1 INFTGEFSIAV
12 WVRPYWWNANWAPVV
27 YRSDATYGIRNNRSQ
42 PGQLHFRVKDAAVK
56 RGTNLASN
64 TILER
69 NSWYHVAAVFKPGKF
84 MRLYINGK
92 LDSEVTDRV
101 PKKLEADRSRFHL
114 GGKGKDNY
122 FAGLLSDLHFYDHA
136 LTPEEVLSLYRRENR
151 FGTVIETSAKYPE
164 DGKTACKI
172 SPNASVY
179 ESGAIK
185 VVSGNSRFRIDSIYS
200 YPASPVMEFNAFAA
214 GPVPGEKSW
223 KPAVKALNG
232 SSAEVAAAG
241 RLCSVRRT
249 VKVLPDGRIR
259 VTETITNRSKED
271 QGMVIFHRLTP
282 EKKPDE
288 WYLFGQENA
297 ASAGDSRLMS
307 ANPTLYVRTG
317 SDAAALVAEDDIFR
331 CTMTSHVASLEKQR
345 KRFDFGC
352 RIGIPAGKSHTLE
365 FTIYPMHG
373 TYFDFINLLRA
384 DWKVPVQTLNGPFG
398 LVRTAA
404 QRSEVYRKFAADKPA
419 FKKEFERRNM
429 RVITLNPWFNY
440 WDGAIFP
447 DRESFKKHMQQ
458 AMRTIREVNPE
469 AKFLVSLESYVYCLS
484 ERDFNRPAKPGFSW
498 TEVTPATRERV
509 LNSPWRDSV
518 RPSPDK
524 LSLYP
529 LTPVE
534 GCKSNRLALNVYPER
549 GNQFYKT
556 RLEEFDFLLD
566 EVGFDGVYQDM
577 FGFSSP
583 NYVRFDRWDGFSVSI
598 KPDGTIGRKMC
609 HLGPLTA
616 PARADWLRKI
626 ISKGKIALTNFGAP
640 TTRELQTIPYWNFCE
655 AAGRGIGRQDL
666 DSIPPDSSGCAMNQL
681 STPLGYGPHREE
693 ETNAVRLMA
702 RVRAYLRYGCLYIH
716 TSFRNSF
723 PETGPKSG
731 AYGPIN
737 HMYPITPVELRR
749 GWVKGKERIVSCVS
763 YRTSWDR
770 QEKPK
775 ALRFDAVGR
784 DKSVGD
790 AVKISGKP
798 GAWEIEVKI
807 DDWKEFLILE

>member
-1 INFTGEFSIAV
+1 MKKLTGTLLAGMLIAGCWCGGAEIAHYPLRDGSGTEAKEAQGRLAPAKIQRTFWMSLDGLKLIDFGGMKNSRQAKVDLPEINFTGEFSIAV

-373 TYFDFINLLRA
+373 TYFDFINRLRA

-404 QRSEVYRKFAADKPA
+404 QRSEVYRK
-419 FKKEFERRNM
+419 
-429 RVITLNPWFNY
+429 
-440 WDGAIFP
+440 
-447 DRESFKKHMQQ
+447 
-458 AMRTIREVNPE
+458 
-469 AKFLVSLESYVYCLS
+469 
-484 ERDFNRPAKPGFSW
+484 
-498 TEVTPATRERV
+498 
-509 LNSPWRDSV
+509 
-518 RPSPDK
+518 
-524 LSLYP
+524 
-529 LTPVE
+529 
-534 GCKSNRLALNVYPER
+534 
-549 GNQFYKT
+549 
-556 RLEEFDFLLD
+556 
-566 EVGFDGVYQDM
+566 
-577 FGFSSP
+577 
-583 NYVRFDRWDGFSVSI
+583 
-598 KPDGTIGRKMC
+598 
-609 HLGPLTA
+609 
-616 PARADWLRKI
+616 
-626 ISKGKIALTNFGAP
+626 
-640 TTRELQTIPYWNFCE
+640 
-655 AAGRGIGRQDL
+655 
-666 DSIPPDSSGCAMNQL
+666 
-681 STPLGYGPHREE
+681 
-693 ETNAVRLMA
+693 
-702 RVRAYLRYGCLYIH
+702 
-716 TSFRNSF
+716 
-723 PETGPKSG
+723 
-731 AYGPIN
+731 
-737 HMYPITPVELRR
+737 
-749 GWVKGKERIVSCVS
+749 
-763 YRTSWDR
+763 
-770 QEKPK
+770 
-775 ALRFDAVGR
+775 
-784 DKSVGD
+784 
-790 AVKISGKP
+790 
-798 GAWEIEVKI
+798 
-807 DDWKEFLILE
+807 